1 MIPPETYIEKLIGS
15 YQQNSTASESDKK
28 KHSELIRRA
37 FNFAQRAHDGQKRL
51 SGEDYIYHCLAATEI
66 IIDLK
71 IDCQTI
77 AATLMHDVLDG
88 KDGSSAEFWEK
99 ELKKEFDKEIIN
111 LIKAVTKVGK
121 IKYRGIERAVENL
134 RKMFLA
140 TAQDIRVVLIKLA
153 DRLNNMRTLSAQP
166 PEKQKRIA
174 LETLEIFAPLADRLG
189 IGKIKR
195 ELEDL
200 SFQYLMTGEYAWLI
214 NQVKDQY
221 EQREKYL
228 EKIIPVVKKELLKE
242 EIKPL
247 EIHWR
252 AKNYYSLYRKLKRY
266 EMNLNRIYDLVAL
279 RIIVPTIEDCYA
291 TLGVIHK
298 TWRPLP
304 GRVKDYIALPKPNGY
319 QSLHTTVFCDGGKI
333 TEVQIRTPQMH
344 EEAERGIAAHWF
356 YSEQKGIKAYL
367 KRIFRQTPQKE
378 IAWIKQLQKW
388 QEETQESPEEFMRSL
403 KIDFFKDRIFVFT
416 PKGDVIDLPEGATPI
431 DFAYNIHSD
440 VGNRC
445 QGAKVDGRMVALD
458 AALQNGQVV
467 EIIKNKNA
475 KPNRDWLKFAKTSQ
489 AQNKIRQWLNK
500 NQKDF
505 WDEKI
510 KKEETPKTI
519 QPKTVFAPSAKI
531 LKPEAEVAGDPKIAA
546 QLAKCCRP
554 QPPDAIAGYIT
565 LNQRITVHRK
575 DCKNLQKLKDP
586 SRLVSAVWKTKN

>member
-200 SFQYLMTGEYAWLI
+200 SFQYLMTGEYTWLI

>member
-242 EIKPL
+242 E
-247 EIHWR
+247 
-252 AKNYYSLYRKLKRY
+252 
-266 EMNLNRIYDLVAL
+266 
-279 RIIVPTIEDCYA
+279 
-291 TLGVIHK
+291 
-298 TWRPLP
+298 
-304 GRVKDYIALPKPNGY
+304 
-319 QSLHTTVFCDGGKI
+319 
-333 TEVQIRTPQMH
+333 
-344 EEAERGIAAHWF
+344 
-356 YSEQKGIKAYL
+356 
-367 KRIFRQTPQKE
+367 
-378 IAWIKQLQKW
+378 
-388 QEETQESPEEFMRSL
+388 
-403 KIDFFKDRIFVFT
+403 
-416 PKGDVIDLPEGATPI
+416 
-431 DFAYNIHSD
+431 
-440 VGNRC
+440 
-445 QGAKVDGRMVALD
+445 
-458 AALQNGQVV
+458 
-467 EIIKNKNA
+467 
-475 KPNRDWLKFAKTSQ
+475 
-489 AQNKIRQWLNK
+489 
-500 NQKDF
+500 
-505 WDEKI
+505 
-510 KKEETPKTI
+510 
-519 QPKTVFAPSAKI
+519 
-531 LKPEAEVAGDPKIAA
+531 
-546 QLAKCCRP
+546 
-554 QPPDAIAGYIT
+554 
-565 LNQRITVHRK
+565 
-575 DCKNLQKLKDP
+575 
-586 SRLVSAVWKTKN
+586 

>member
-1 MIPPETYIEKLIGS
+1 MLPEDYIQKLIGS
-15 YQQNSTASESDKK
+15 CQQNSSLSEAEIK

-37 FNFAQRAHDGQKRL
+37 FDFAQRAHQGQKRL
-51 SGEDYIYHCLAATEI
+51 SGEDYIFHCLAATEI

-88 KDGSSAEFWEK
+88 RDGSSAEFWEE
-99 ELKKEFDKEIIN
+99 ELKKEFDKDIVN
-111 LIKAVTKVGK
+111 LVKAVTKVGK
-121 IKYRGIERAVENL
+121 IKYRGIARAVENL

-140 TAQDIRVVLIKLA
+140 TAQDIRVILIKLA
-153 DRLNNMRTLSAQP
+153 DRLHNMRTLSAQP
-166 PEKQKRIA
+166 SEKQKRIA

-200 SFQYLMTGEYAWLI
+200 SFQYLMVGEFAWLVK
-214 NQVKDQY
+214 QVKDQY

-228 EKIIPVVKKELLKE
+228 EKIIPVIKKELLKE
-242 EIKPL
+242 GIKPL

-279 RIIVPTIEDCYA
+279 RIIVPTVEDCYA

-356 YSEQKGIKAYL
+356 YTEQKGIKAYL
-367 KRIFRQTPQKE
+367 KRIFRAAPQKE
-378 IAWIKQLQKW
+378 VVWIKQLQKW
-388 QEETQESPEEFMRSL
+388 QEETQDSPEEFMRSL

-431 DFAYNIHSD
+431 DFAYSIHSD
-440 VGNRC
+440 IGNHC
-445 QGAKVDGRMVALD
+445 QGAKVDGRLVALD

-467 EIIKNKNA
+467 EIVKNKNA
-475 KPNRDWLKFAKTSQ
+475 KPNRDWLKFVKTNQ
-489 AQNKIRQWLNK
+489 AQNKIQQWLNK

-510 KKEETPKTI
+510 KKEAAPKI
-519 QPKTVFAPSAKI
+519 SQPKQIFFPGAKI
-531 LKPEAEVAGDPKIAA
+531 LKPEVVVAGDPKIAA

-554 QPPDAIAGYIT
+554 QPPEAIAGYIT
-565 LNQRITVHRK
+565 LNQRITVHRR
-575 DCKNLQKLKDP
+575 DCKNLQKLKDKT
-586 SRLVSAVWKTKN
+586 RLVSAEWKTE

>member
-200 SFQYLMTGEYAWLI
+200 SFQYLMTGEYTWLI

-586 SRLVSAVWKTKN
+586 SRLVSAIWKTKN

>member
-1 MIPPETYIEKLIGS
+1 
-15 YQQNSTASESDKK
+15 
-28 KHSELIRRA
+28 
-37 FNFAQRAHDGQKRL
+37 
-51 SGEDYIYHCLAATEI
+51 
-66 IIDLK
+66 
-71 IDCQTI
+71 
-77 AATLMHDVLDG
+77 
-88 KDGSSAEFWEK
+88 
-99 ELKKEFDKEIIN
+99 
-111 LIKAVTKVGK
+111 
-121 IKYRGIERAVENL
+121 
-134 RKMFLA
+134 
-140 TAQDIRVVLIKLA
+140 LIKLA

-200 SFQYLMTGEYAWLI
+200 SFQYLMTGEYTWLI